1 MPHLATAWRREGDR
15 DLLVTL
21 RPGVR
26 FHNGDTLAAEDV
38 VFTFGRMMGDQPLLV
53 EAKSY
58 FPTLESVTAEGPLAV
73 RFRTRV
79 PDILLEQRLASW
91 CSWIVN
97 KRAYE
102 ELGLQ
107 GFGQAPVG
115 TGPYRLRS
123 LRRDQAIVLDAFD
136 DYWMG
141 RPTARAVEFRGIPQ
155 VAGRTAALLAGDI
168 DLATNIPPDQV
179 EELQGRSGI
188 DLRSVVLANVHVLVF
203 DQRGAGLSDKRVRQ
217 ALGLAIDRELLVKTL
232 WNGAALVPHS
242 HNFPEYGDMY
252 LPGRSLRYDP
262 DRARALLREAGYDG
276 TEITYRTQANYY
288 TNALPAAQVL
298 VEMWKAVGLNVRLQ
312 VVENAAQLR
321 PAAGGQISNWSNSTR
336 ACRTRS
342 ARSGSAGG
350 PAARPRSRNP
360 GPPLRPSTA
369 PAMRWRRDRPGEAPR
384 PLRHHARCL
393 GGRGAGHH
401 PLPARRTLCRA
412 LQHPLAS
419 LYLLLHG
426 PASG

>member
-1 MPHLATAWRREGDR
+1 MRSTRRHLLGGGLAAVLPGLPAAASAQAAGTDTRPVLRIGVADLPPTLEPAKELSNVGTRITYSVFDTLIRRDFLSSPDGGGARLVPHLATAWRREGDR

-53 EAKSY
+53 EATSY
-58 FPTLESVTAEGPLAV
+58 FPTLESVTAAGPLAV

-155 VAGRTAALLAGDI
+155 VAGRTAAADAGNAFAVREMTHSANNH
-168 DLATNIPPDQV
+168 ATRITCSTRGKKITFSPPASKAS
-179 EELQGRSGI
+179 SGFGGSAAS
-188 DLRSVVLANVHVLVF
+188 DRFS
-203 DQRGAGLSDKRVRQ
+203 LS
-217 ALGLAIDRELLVKTL
+217 
-232 WNGAALVPHS
+232 S
-242 HNFPEYGDMY
+242 
-252 LPGRSLRYDP
+252 
-262 DRARALLREAGYDG
+262 ALL
-276 TEITYRTQANYY
+276 
-288 TNALPAAQVL
+288 
-298 VEMWKAVGLNVRLQ
+298 
-312 VVENAAQLR
+312 
-321 PAAGGQISNWSNSTR
+321 ISF
-336 ACRTRS
+336 
-342 ARSGSAGG
+342 ARSFG
-350 PAARPRSRNP
+350 
-360 GPPLRPSTA
+360 L
-369 PAMRWRRDRPGEAPR
+369 
-384 PLRHHARCL
+384 
-393 GGRGAGHH
+393 
-401 PLPARRTLCRA
+401 
-412 LQHPLAS
+412 
-419 LYLLLHG
+419 
-426 PASG
+426 